1 MGDLADAFDPAM
13 TRMAAAAGFWIALH
27 VVLAGSPLRWAISGK
42 IGENGFRGL
51 FSALSA
57 VGVIWLA
64 IAYRGATSP
73 ESFYGLRLI
82 EPWMLWVP
90 AMLMAPALVL
100 FVGSLTAPN
109 PTMVMGERLLAAR
122 DDDPARGVLRITRH
136 PMLWSFLLWA
146 ASHFVAN
153 GDMASALLF
162 GSIMIVAA
170 AGMGS
175 IDRKQVRRDPE
186 GWKRFAAVTSVLPFA
201 AILAGKNRL
210 VIAEIGWSRIGL
222 AAAVWVAL
230 VALHP
235 LAFGVSA
242 LP

>member
-13 TRMAAAAGFWIALH
+13 TRLAVAAGFWIALH
-27 VVLAGSPLRWAISGK
+27 VVLAGSPLRWAIAGK

-51 FSALSA
+51 FSILSA
-57 VGVIWLA
+57 IGIVWLA
-64 IAYRGATSP
+64 IAYRGATSA

-82 EPWMLWVP
+82 ETWMLWVP
-90 AMLMAPALVL
+90 PVIMAPALVL
-100 FVGSLTAPN
+100 FVGSLTVPN

-122 DDDPARGVLRITRH
+122 DAEPARGVLRVTRH

-146 ASHFVAN
+146 ASHLVAN
-153 GDMASALLF
+153 GDLASYLLF
-162 GSIMIVAA
+162 GCIMIVAA

-175 IDRKQVRRDPE
+175 IDRKQSRRDPE
-186 GWKRFAAVTSVLPFA
+186 GWKRFAAVTSVVPFA
-201 AILAGKNRL
+201 AIIAGKNRL
-210 VIAEIGWSRIGL
+210 VLEEIGWSRIGL
-222 AAAVWVAL
+222 AAALWVAL

-235 LAFGVSA
+235 LVFGVPA

>member
-13 TRMAAAAGFWIALH
+13 TRLAAAAGFWIVLH
-27 VVLAGSPLRWAISGK
+27 VVLAGSPLRWVIARK

-51 FSALSA
+51 FSVLSA
-57 VGVIWLA
+57 IGITWLA
-64 IAYRGATSP
+64 IAYRAATSP
-73 ESFYGLRLI
+73 ESFYGLRFV
-82 EPWMLWVP
+82 ETWMLWTP
-90 AMLMAPALVL
+90 AVILAPTLVL

-109 PTMVMGERLLAAR
+109 PTMVMGERHLAAR
-122 DDDPARGVLRITRH
+122 EAEPAQGVLRITRH

-153 GDMASALLF
+153 GDLASYLLF

-175 IDRKQVRRDPE
+175 IDRKQAMRDPE
-186 GWKRFAAVTSVLPFA
+186 GWRRFAAVTSVVPFV
-201 AILAGKNRL
+201 AILTGKNRL
-210 VIAEIGWSRIGL
+210 VSAEIGWGRIGL
-222 AAAVWVAL
+222 AAALWVAL

-235 LAFGVSA
+235 LVFGVSA